1 MITAVKKL
9 WQNIVAGYM
18 PEKPLVLTK
27 EVKVKKKF
35 KKVKRLQKT

>member
-1 MITAVKKL
+1 
-9 WQNIVAGYM
+9 M

-27 EVKVKKKF
+27 EVKGKKKF